1 MDIKLMRNSEKGIFY
16 SINDRLLM
24 QITDDNYQYQGLQG
38 KKYFILNAA
47 TNEKFEVASQIKKY
61 NFCKVRYACLERNY
75 MFFTSLESVTES
87 RTLLTVYRFMF
98 DTNENEA
105 VFSMEIDNTDI
116 SDGLRYYIFVMDS
129 NYFFVEK
136 LEKKGKLKDI

>member
-47 TNEKFEVASQIKKY
+47 TTGLCSILMRMRQY
-61 NFCKVRYACLERNY
+61 
-75 MFFTSLESVTES
+75 SVW
-87 RTLLTVYRFMF
+87 R
-98 DTNENEA
+98 
-105 VFSMEIDNTDI
+105 
-116 SDGLRYYIFVMDS
+116 
-129 NYFFVEK
+129 
-136 LEKKGKLKDI
+136 

>member
-47 TNEKFEVASQIKKY
+47 LMKNLKWHRRLRSIIS
-61 NFCKVRYACLERNY
+61 VR
-75 MFFTSLESVTES
+75 
-87 RTLLTVYRFMF
+87 
-98 DTNENEA
+98 
-105 VFSMEIDNTDI
+105 
-116 SDGLRYYIFVMDS
+116 
-129 NYFFVEK
+129 
-136 LEKKGKLKDI
+136 

>member
-47 TNEKFEVASQIKKY
+47 TNEKFEVASPG
-61 NFCKVRYACLERNY
+61 A
-75 MFFTSLESVTES
+75 MFMYFSA
-87 RTLLTVYRFMF
+87 LLISP
-98 DTNENEA
+98 D
-105 VFSMEIDNTDI
+105 FSP
-116 SDGLRYYIFVMDS
+116 
-129 NYFFVEK
+129 K
-136 LEKKGKLKDI
+136 P

>member
-47 TNEKFEVASQIKKY
+47 TNENSKWHRRLRSIIS
-61 NFCKVRYACLERNY
+61 VR
-75 MFFTSLESVTES
+75 
-87 RTLLTVYRFMF
+87 
-98 DTNENEA
+98 
-105 VFSMEIDNTDI
+105 
-116 SDGLRYYIFVMDS
+116 
-129 NYFFVEK
+129 
-136 LEKKGKLKDI
+136 

>member
-61 NFCKVRYACLERNY
+61 NFC
-75 MFFTSLESVTES
+75 TPGPSS
-87 RTLLTVYRFMF
+87 
-98 DTNENEA
+98 
-105 VFSMEIDNTDI
+105 
-116 SDGLRYYIFVMDS
+116 
-129 NYFFVEK
+129 
-136 LEKKGKLKDI
+136 

>member
-47 TNEKFEVASQIKKY
+47 TNEKFEGIA
-61 NFCKVRYACLERNY
+61 
-75 MFFTSLESVTES
+75 
-87 RTLLTVYRFMF
+87 
-98 DTNENEA
+98 D
-105 VFSMEIDNTDI
+105 
-116 SDGLRYYIFVMDS
+116 
-129 NYFFVEK
+129 
-136 LEKKGKLKDI
+136 